1 MGKEQWLALIYIANE
16 VKHMNNKWYIVWEGH
31 TPGVYD
37 NWGECKRQIH
47 CAAGARYKSYKD
59 ITRAEA
65 EQIYQAGQTENQL
78 EQEEVAPDAIAVDAS
93 VPRQP
98 RRDGVPW
105 CGGGNGRRSV
115 PWQKYPLGT
124 NNMGEFLAIVHAMAY
139 MAELNYYQPI
149 YTDSATALKWVQRGK
164 CQKHP
169 RTQRTTALLWQ
180 HMKRAETVAASADL
194 SRYQIRKW
202 TTKLLGEIPA
212 DFGRKNTHQ

>member
-1 MGKEQWLALIYIANE
+1 MS
-16 VKHMNNKWYIVWEGH
+16 NKWYIVWEGH

-37 NWGECKRQIH
+37 HWEECKRQIH
-47 CAAGARYKSYKD
+47 RAAGARYKSYKD

-65 EQIYQAGQTENQL
+65 EQIYLAGQTENQL

-93 VPRQP
+93 CLGNP
-98 RRDGVPW
+98 GVMEYR
-105 CGGGNGRRSV
+105 GVVVATGDEVFHS
-115 PWQKYPLGT
+115 QKYPLGT

-139 MAELNYYQPI
+139 MAKRNYYQPI

-164 CQKHP
+164 CKSTLV
-169 RTQRTTALLWQ
+169 RNEATALLWQ
-180 HMKRAETVAASADL
+180 HIERAERWLATADL

-202 TTKLLGEIPA
+202 TTKILGEIPA